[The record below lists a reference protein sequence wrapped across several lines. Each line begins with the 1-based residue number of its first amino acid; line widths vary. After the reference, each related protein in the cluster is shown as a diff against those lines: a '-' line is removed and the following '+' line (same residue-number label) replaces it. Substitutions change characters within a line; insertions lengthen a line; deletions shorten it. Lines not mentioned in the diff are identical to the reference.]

1 MLTSGYGQSM
11 LGHILEGQSILV
23 YILIYLNEF
32 CCVYVCLI
40 RYYGLQDPLADCSIV
55 SCAPNMGLSQGLEVQ
70 KLCTIF
76 TYIYIYILIKKRIT
90 TQFLL
95 SARPIPQS
103 SQRWYRQVLSFTA
116 YASYFQHASSRGS
129 FAVGAVL
136 FGIVPWQ
143 MCIYIAMIHPC
154 DL

>member
-1 MLTSGYGQSM
+1 MLTSGCGQSM

-23 YILIYLNEF
+23 YIFKKNLHEF

-70 KLCTIF
+70 KLCTIY
-76 TYIYIYILIKKRIT
+76 TYIYILIKKRIM

-103 SQRWYRQVLSFTA
+103 SQR
-116 YASYFQHASSRGS
+116 
-129 FAVGAVL
+129 
-136 FGIVPWQ
+136 
-143 MCIYIAMIHPC
+143 
-154 DL
+154 